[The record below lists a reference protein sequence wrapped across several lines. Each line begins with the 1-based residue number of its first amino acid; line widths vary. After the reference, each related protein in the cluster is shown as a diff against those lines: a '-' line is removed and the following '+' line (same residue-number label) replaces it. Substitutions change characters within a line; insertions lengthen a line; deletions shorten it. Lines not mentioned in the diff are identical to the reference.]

1 MLQICRS
8 KIATILR
15 QMSKVKFITKER
27 TKGNQGYPVL
37 LYINVQSKRITIS
50 TGIFI
55 KEREY
60 LKNDKI
66 SRKDILWSEKN
77 QKLTKILTEANSVLL
92 KENDFKIIKEK
103 INEIFKPSVR
113 TEKKLIDYIREY
125 SLTKKHN
132 RTAKLYEC
140 TLNKVKAYDKGVKA
154 EDVDKK
160 WLAGFENYCL
170 QNMSI
175 NGYSVYMRNIRTVIN
190 WLIERDIINNYPF
203 KNFTIKREETVH
215 RALNA
220 SQVRELMKINFP
232 IYIIRYRDFFLLM
245 IYLIGINP
253 KDLLN
258 LKASNI
264 IDGRIVYHRF
274 KTNKLYSIKIEPEAM
289 EIVKKYSGKKYLLKF
304 MDHINDYL
312 GFVKRA
318 NNNLRKLKGFDNITS
333 YWARHTWA
341 SIAFEAGVSKD
352 IISLALG
359 HSNGVKVTDIYIKY
373 DLKMIDEANRKVI
386 DYIKGKS
393 EPSQALTTKVYKF

>member
-15 QMSKVKFITKER
+15 QMSTVKFITKER

-113 TEKKLIDYIREY
+113 VEKKLIDYIREY
-125 SLTKKHN
+125 SLTKKHK

-140 TLNKVKAYDKGVKA
+140 TLNKVKAYDSKIKA
-154 EDVDKK
+154 EDVDKR
-160 WLAGFENYCL
+160 WLVGFENYCL
-170 QNMSI
+170 QDMSI

-220 SQVRELMKINFP
+220 SQVRELMKINSP

-289 EIVKKYSGKKYLLKF
+289 EIIKKYSGNKYLLKF

-373 DLKMIDEANRKVI
+373 DLRMIDEANRKVI
-386 DYIKGKS
+386 DYIKRQ
-393 EPSQALTTKVYKF
+393 PPL

>member
-15 QMSKVKFITKER
+15 QMSTVKFITKER